1 MINKIIL
8 VSKTLPL
15 YSDLECGPAPTYMR
29 KNIRD
34 LTVTAQYSWLVLL
47 HAAADI
53 QKKKCEWGFFGSIYS
68 AEHFDKCNVD
78 GHETFSFLHIHC
90 TKVNFDRIS
99 SG

>member
-68 AEHFDKCNVD
+68 AEHFDNAMLMAMRLSVFC
-78 GHETFSFLHIHC
+78 TFIAQ
-90 TKVNFDRIS
+90 R
-99 SG
+99 

>member
-34 LTVTAQYSWLVLL
+34 LTVTAQYSWLVLM
-47 HAAADI
+47 HVVADI
-53 QKKKCEWGFFGSIYS
+53 QKKNANGDFLARYIQQNTLINAMLMAMRLSVFC
-68 AEHFDKCNVD
+68 
-78 GHETFSFLHIHC
+78 TFIAQ
-90 TKVNFDRIS
+90 R
-99 SG
+99 

>member
-8 VSKTLPL
+8 VSKNLPL
-15 YSDLECGPAPTYMR
+15 YSDLECGPAPTYVR

-53 QKKKCEWGFFGSIYS
+53 QKKNANGDFLARYIQQNTLINAMLMAMRLSVFC
-68 AEHFDKCNVD
+68 
-78 GHETFSFLHIHC
+78 TFIAQ
-90 TKVNFDRIS
+90 R
-99 SG
+99 